1 MKVLVSGAAGF
12 LGRYV
17 VQRLLE
23 RGHRVRAIV
32 RTSTATPLWD
42 GDVELLRADLRVSRD
57 LSEAFDGVEAVIH
70 LAAAVTGNE
79 DVQFAST
86 VVGTERFLE
95 AMARSSTRRFVHV
108 SSIAVYD
115 WSSVHR
121 TMDEEIP
128 LEKNIYEMGP
138 YTISKVWQER
148 LVARAAKENGWDL
161 TIMRPGFIWGPD
173 HGNIA
178 GMGRHFGP
186 VYLTFG
192 LFTLLP
198 LSEVRNCADCLVLA
212 VETPLPG
219 TRIFNVFDSDGVRV
233 LRYVSEY
240 KRRSSQRGMII
251 PIPYR
256 LGLGIAML
264 AKQTSRL
271 AFGKKGKL
279 PSLLM
284 PRRYE
289 SQFKPIHFSNEKL
302 KRELGWVQRY
312 SFLQSLDFTFS
323 EDAPV
328 LREVLLSKLATTN
341 QCNLGK
347 AGRFQPPCGG

>member
-1 MKVLVSGAAGF
+1 MKVLVSGAGGF
-12 LGRYV
+12 LGRFV

-23 RGHRVRAIV
+23 RGHSVRAIV
-32 RTSTATPLWD
+32 RTSIDAPLWD
-42 GDVELLRADLRVSRD
+42 GDVEIFRADLRVSSE
-57 LSEAFDGVEAVIH
+57 LSAAFDGVEAVIH

-95 AMARSSTRRFVHV
+95 AMARSSTRRFIHV

-115 WSSVHR
+115 WSCVRR

-128 LEKNIYEMGP
+128 LVKNAYEMGG
-138 YTISKVWQER
+138 YTIAKVWQER
-148 LVARAAKENGWDL
+148 LVVRAAKEYKWDL

-173 HGNIA
+173 HACIA
-178 GMGRHFGP
+178 GMGRQFGRI
-186 VYLTFG
+186 YLTFG

-219 TRIFNVFDSDGVRV
+219 THIFNVFDSGRVRV

-240 KRRSSQRGMII
+240 KRRSSQRGMIV

-256 LGLGIAML
+256 LGLGIAIL
-264 AKQTSRL
+264 AEWTSRL

-312 SFLQSLDFTFS
+312 NFPESLDFTFS
-323 EDAPV
+323 KDVRV
-328 LREVLLSKLATTN
+328 L
-341 QCNLGK
+341 
-347 AGRFQPPCGG
+347 

>member
-1 MKVLVSGAAGF
+1 MKVLVSGAGGF
-12 LGRYV
+12 LGRFV

-23 RGHRVRAIV
+23 RGHSVRAIV
-32 RTSTATPLWD
+32 RPSFSSPLWE
-42 GDVELLRADLRVSRD
+42 GNVEIFRADLRVSGI
-57 LSEAFDGVEAVIH
+57 LSEAFNGVEAVIY
-70 LAAAVTGNE
+70 LAAAVAGNE
-79 DVQFAST
+79 DAQFAST

-95 AMARSSTRRFVHV
+95 AMVRSSTRRLVHV

-121 TMDEEIP
+121 TMDEEVP
-128 LEKNIYEMGP
+128 LVKNVYEMGA
-138 YTISKVWQER
+138 YTIAKVWQER
-148 LVARAAKENGWDL
+148 LVVRAAKEHDWDL
-161 TIMRPGFIWGPD
+161 AIMRPGFIWGPD
-173 HGNIA
+173 HGRIA
-178 GMGRHFGP
+178 GMGRQFGRI
-186 VYLTFG
+186 YLTFG

-219 TRIFNVFDSDGVRV
+219 TQIFNVFDSEGVRV

-240 KRRSSQRGMII
+240 KRRSLQRGTIV

-256 LGLGIAML
+256 LGLGIAIL
-264 AKQTSRL
+264 AKWTSRL

-312 SFLQSLDFTFS
+312 SFSEGLDFTFS
-323 EDAPV
+323 KDVRVIE
-328 LREVLLSKLATTN
+328 KYY
-341 QCNLGK
+341 
-347 AGRFQPPCGG
+347 F